1 MEYQYND
8 LIYVIDNWDTD
19 GNIELRLLKD
29 IDLDKLTYEDL
40 GIIEFYPEDFEIL
53 SLFKQNKSKDMV
65 GLKPMVKGKEKYARV
80 NIRMKPPLEVLI
92 NHLRREHE

>member
-40 GIIEFYPEDFEIL
+40 GITEFYP
-53 SLFKQNKSKDMV
+53 
-65 GLKPMVKGKEKYARV
+65 
-80 NIRMKPPLEVLI
+80 
-92 NHLRREHE
+92 

>member
-29 IDLDKLTYEDL
+29 IDPNKLTHEDF
-40 GIIEFYPEDFEIL
+40 GINEYYPEDFEIL

-65 GLKPMVKGKEKYARV
+65 ALKPMVKGKEKYARV

-92 NHLRREHE
+92 NHLIREHE

>member
-40 GIIEFYPEDFEIL
+40 GITEFYPEDFEIL

-80 NIRMKPPLEVLI
+80 NIHMKPPLEVLI
-92 NHLRREHE
+92 NHLIREHE

>member
-29 IDLDKLTYEDL
+29 IDPNKLTYE
-40 GIIEFYPEDFEIL
+40 E
-53 SLFKQNKSKDMV
+53 
-65 GLKPMVKGKEKYARV
+65 
-80 NIRMKPPLEVLI
+80 
-92 NHLRREHE
+92 